1 MCRFKFILWP
11 KAGAITTIS
20 KKRSHN
26 INFNRINRPN
36 EVRKIRLT
44 VVDKPENEK
53 QKSNLNLS
61 SLFFLCKM
69 IQTYKSYKHLIIFT
83 YFLKN
88 NVLFSFGVIVQL
100 IAYLHAILCKSPS
113 IVNQYNF
120 SELPETKTALQLLM
134 GTPKWVFHVKLPMT
148 TTNTFFW
155 EGNMKYCFMSK
166 RNKEPAAAAEQQQQ
180 Q

>member
-1 MCRFKFILWP
+1 
-11 KAGAITTIS
+11 
-20 KKRSHN
+20 
-26 INFNRINRPN
+26 
-36 EVRKIRLT
+36 
-44 VVDKPENEK
+44 
-53 QKSNLNLS
+53 
-61 SLFFLCKM
+61 M
-69 IQTYKSYKHLIIFT
+69 IYTYKSYKHLISFT

-148 TTNTFFW
+148 TTNTFW
-155 EGNMKYCFMSK
+155 EGNMKYCFISK
-166 RNKEPAAAAEQQQQ
+166 RNQEAAAAEQQQQ
-180 Q
+180 